1 MGNMTA
7 DKRERLRRNMRFLL
21 LSDKCGVT
29 YVTVSD

>member
-21 LSDKCGVT
+21 LSNKCA
-29 YVTVSD
+29 DDA